1 MNTEDQTK
9 RRAASAYDTHP
20 SLVRIYNPFAIFI
33 QLLLI
38 IFLFELL
45 IMFFMPK
52 ILQVLQSSSQV
63 VESFVDATLLTVIS
77 SPFVWLIIAR
87 PLRNAAVQERRR
99 AEAIYNQLLA
109 TREELVRS
117 EKLAMFGQLSG
128 SVAHE
133 LRNPLGVMSNAVY
146 YLRAVMSEADATVS
160 EYLEIIQSEISKSQK
175 VLSDLLEFSH
185 SRAPRKSAVSVD
197 ALIEESLKGCAIPE
211 NIPLRVDLPATL
223 PKVAVDPQQMA
234 KVFHNLILNAVQ
246 AMPDGGALK
255 VAGRLVGA
263 IHELL
268 LQDPAH
274 ETGDF
279 IEISVADAGEGI
291 SPENMKRLFQPLFTT
306 KARGT
311 GLGLVVCRNLVEANG
326 GRIEVGSRTGAGTT
340 FTVVLPTVGGES

>member
-1 MNTEDQTK
+1 
-9 RRAASAYDTHP
+9 
-20 SLVRIYNPFAIFI
+20 
-33 QLLLI
+33 
-38 IFLFELL
+38 
-45 IMFFMPK
+45 
-52 ILQVLQSSSQV
+52 
-63 VESFVDATLLTVIS
+63 
-77 SPFVWLIIAR
+77 
-87 PLRNAAVQERRR
+87 
-99 AEAIYNQLLA
+99 
-109 TREELVRS
+109 
-117 EKLAMFGQLSG
+117 
-128 SVAHE
+128 
-133 LRNPLGVMSNAVY
+133 MSNAVY